1 MPVLVIV
8 VAFGL
13 MIFIHELGHFVAAK
27 SFGVLVHEF
36 SMGMGPKLFSFKKGE
51 TQYSLRLF
59 PIGGYVKLEGEVEAN
74 DENDPRSFINLSPIK
89 RIIIL
94 FAGALMNLILG
105 FVIFAVINMNSG
117 IITSVIQDVPA
128 EYKEQN
134 SIFMPGDEI
143 LKLNNTRVHTFE
155 DVSLFMSRYDDEEL
169 SVKIKR
175 NEKIQ
180 NFENVKLFKT
190 NDGYKLG
197 VSFAYEDASLIQS
210 TEYALYNT
218 VYTAKA
224 VYFALGDL
232 ISGKAPMS
240 SLSGPVEIVA
250 VVDRETKDLPRN
262 EYTFLWILSLVAM
275 ITVNLGIFNLLPF
288 PALDGGSII
297 IALFELFTRK
307 KVKSE
312 VVGYITT
319 IGFVLLMLLAIYVT
333 ADDIYSLVKQA
344 G

>member
-8 VAFGL
+8 IAFGI
-13 MIFIHELGHFVAAK
+13 MIFIHELGHFIAAK

-36 SMGMGPKLFSFKKGE
+36 SMGMGPKIFSFQKGE

-59 PIGGYVKLEGEVEAN
+59 PIGGYVKLEGEVESN
-74 DENDPRSFINLSPIK
+74 DDNDPRSFINLPPVK

-94 FAGALMNLILG
+94 FAGALMNLLLG
-105 FVIFAVINMNSG
+105 FIVFIIINMNVG
-117 IITSVIQDVPA
+117 IISSVVQDVPQ
-128 EYKEQN
+128 EYRQQH

-143 LKLNNTRVHTFE
+143 LKLNNTRVHTFD
-155 DVSLFMSRYDDEEL
+155 DVSLYISRYDKEEL
-169 SVKIKR
+169 SVKIRR
-175 NEKIQ
+175 NGEVK
-180 NFENVKLFKT
+180 EYKDVKLFKT
-190 NDGYKLG
+190 DSGYKLG
-197 VSFAYEDASLIQS
+197 VSFAYEDASIIKS
-210 TEYALYNT
+210 TEFAAYNT

-250 VVDRETKDLPRN
+250 VVDRETKDMPHN
-262 EYTFLWILSLVAM
+262 QYTFLWVLSLVAM
-275 ITVNLGIFNLLPF
+275 ISVNLGIFNLLPF
-288 PALDGGSII
+288 PALDGGSIV
-297 IALFELFTRK
+297 IALVELITRR

-312 VVGYITT
+312 LIGYLTT

-333 ADDIYSLVKQA
+333 ADDIYSLVKK
-344 G
+344 

>member
-13 MIFIHELGHFVAAK
+13 MIFIHELGHFIAAK

-74 DENDPRSFINLSPIK
+74 DENDPRSFINLPPIK

-94 FAGALMNLILG
+94 FAGAFMNLILG

-117 IITSVIQDVPA
+117 IITSVIKDVPM

-155 DVSLFMSRYDDEEL
+155 DVSLFMSRYIDEEL
-169 SVKIKR
+169 SVKIRR

-190 NDGYKLG
+190 NAGYKLG
-197 VSFAYEDASLIQS
+197 VSFAYEDASILKS
-210 TEYALYNT
+210 TEFALYNT

-297 IALFELFTRK
+297 IALFELITRK

-312 VVGYITT
+312 VIGYITT
-319 IGFVLLMLLAIYVT
+319 IGFVLLMLLAVYVT